1 MKFFPIVIF
10 YFFLLFYSINY
21 LSFSFVE
28 IDGIH
33 HFPLLN
39 HILNI
44 SFLLFGKNDFALRL
58 PSLFTGFLS
67 VILFYKIAQIKL
79 KRDKERIFATY
90 IFMLIPGMIIS
101 SVIVNKSVYL
111 IFLTLLFIYTYEK
124 IRIFSYV
131 LLILYI
137 FIDKSLISLYLALIF
152 YSIYKKDTKF
162 LIFSLIL
169 LAVNANYF
177 EYKIHGKPKGY
188 FIDLFGTYFLIFSPF
203 VFVYFLYA
211 LYKNLFIKK
220 DLIYFISATAFFLS
234 MILSFRQRIKI
245 DDFAPYTLAFVINMV
260 NIFLKSYKVR
270 LPKFRKFYKL
280 LFIILFSSLII
291 FDVALFLNK
300 YTPVRNLSYSFY
312 FIKPLADYMKNKKID
327 YIYCKN
333 EKLCKVLNF
342 YGIKLGNK
350 YYLNSS
356 RYNVSIFHNKKLIM
370 KIDVSKLNTLKKN
383 SYKKD
388 N

>member
-1 MKFFPIVIF
+1 MKFLPVILF
-10 YFFLLFYSINY
+10 YIFLFFYSINY

-28 IDGIH
+28 IDGIS

-39 HILNI
+39 YILQL
-44 SFLLFGKNDFALRL
+44 SFSMFGKNDLALRF
-58 PSLFTGFLS
+58 PSLITGFLS
-67 VILFYKIAQIKL
+67 VIVFYKIAEIKF
-79 KRDKERIFATY
+79 KREKEVIFATY

-124 IRIFSYV
+124 IRIISYLLIISYV
-131 LLILYI
+131 

-152 YSIYKKDTKF
+152 YSIYKNDTKF

-188 FIDLFGTYFLIFSPF
+188 FIDLFGTYFLIFSPL

-211 LYKNLFIKK
+211 LYKNLSYKK

-234 MILSFRQRIKI
+234 IILSFRQRIKI
-245 DDFAPYTLAFVINMV
+245 DDYAPYTLAFIINMV

-270 LPKFRKFYKL
+270 LPRFRKFYKL
-280 LFIILFSSLII
+280 LFIVLFLSLII
-291 FDVALFLNK
+291 FDIALFLNK
-300 YTPVRNLSYSFY
+300 YTPARKLSYSFY
-312 FIKPLADYMKNKKID
+312 FIKPLIKILKENKID
-327 YIYCKN
+327 YISCNNK
-333 EKLCKVLNF
+333 KLNKIFNF
-342 YGIKLGNK
+342 YGLHNGNK
-350 YYLNSS
+350 YFLDYDKN
-356 RYNVSIFHNKKLIM
+356 NVSIFHNKKLIM
-370 KIDVSKLNTLKKN
+370 KINVSKLNTLKKN
-383 SYKKD
+383 IYK
-388 N
+388 